1 MKFKVGDIVTGIK
14 DAPYIYTNEHMIGRV
29 VKIKGTEGIDVEVL
43 HHSTEPDIIGN
54 IYHYL
59 DSTSF
64 KHYIPYNTI
73 VKIIQSVSGVKGIE
87 DFHGMFVSEESA
99 KIYEEQYNFELHGYA
114 KDPNYEEKISFIP
127 VTPWE
132 TSENNGEIW
141 KIPKELFSGIIFL
154 DAQTGIIYND
164 IAKESG
170 NETPKEIETP
180 KEMTIKEIE
189 TELGYPIKIVKE

>member
-14 DAPYIYTNEHMIGRV
+14 DTPYNCTNEHMIGRV
-29 VKIKGTEGIDVEVL
+29 VKINGTERIAVEIL
-43 HHSTEPDIIGN
+43 HHSTKPYIRGI
-54 IYHYL
+54 IYHDL
-59 DSTSF
+59 DSTKF
-64 KHYIPYNTI
+64 EHYIPYNTI

-99 KIYEEQYNFELHGYA
+99 KIYEEKYNFKLHGFA